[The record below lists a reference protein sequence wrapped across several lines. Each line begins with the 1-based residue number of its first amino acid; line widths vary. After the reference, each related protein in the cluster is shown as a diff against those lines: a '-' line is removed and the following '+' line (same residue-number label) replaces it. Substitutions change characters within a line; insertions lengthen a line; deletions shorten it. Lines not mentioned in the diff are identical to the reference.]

1 MPLKA
6 APKSNTP
13 PAEADPEPVLTRH
26 RTKATPARVRDHNR
40 QLMESIFNDLEDHS
54 KELAEHSKKAAKLAE
69 TIKTT
74 VKVAG
79 RTKPNSTH
87 YTQTITK
94 KSDKPF
100 EKT

>member
-1 MPLKA
+1 MSEPPMTRHRSKA
-6 APKSNTP
+6 APSK
-13 PAEADPEPVLTRH
+13 
-26 RTKATPARVRDHNR
+26 VREKNHE
-40 QLMESIFNDLEDHS
+40 LMDSIFNDLENHS

-69 TIKTT
+69 TIKTIKTT

-79 RTKPNSTH
+79 RTVPSSTH

>member
-1 MPLKA
+1 M
-6 APKSNTP
+6 SEP
-13 PAEADPEPVLTRH
+13 PLTRQ
-26 RTKATPARVRDHNR
+26 RSKASPAKVKAHNH
-40 QLMESIFNDLEDHS
+40 QLLESIFSDLETHS

-69 TIKTT
+69 TVRTVKTT

-79 RTKPNSTH
+79 RTLPNSTH

>member
-1 MPLKA
+1 M
-6 APKSNTP
+6 SEP
-13 PAEADPEPVLTRH
+13 PLTRQ
-26 RTKATPARVRDHNR
+26 RSKATPAKVKSDNHK
-40 QLMESIFNDLEDHS
+40 LLESIFSDLETHS

-69 TIKTT
+69 TIRTVKTT
-74 VKVAG
+74 SKVAG
-79 RTKPNSTH
+79 RTVPNSTH